1 MSCIGRHRPACARP
15 WHGLS
20 RWGLCA
26 CLAVAGVDA
35 AAAGVATGVARSDDY
50 LAKMDADG
58 DGRVSAAEFVAWMG
72 YAFEQMDRDGDGV
85 LSAAELPGG
94 KGKPV
99 TGEQHRQRL
108 LARFARQDANGDGYL
123 DARELSAPPL

>member
-1 MSCIGRHRPACARP
+1 MTCIGHHRPVPGRRRHSLAR
-15 WHGLS
+15 
-20 RWGLCA
+20 RALCTWV
-26 CLAVAGVDA
+26 LVAGIDVA
-35 AAAGVATGVARSDDY
+35 AATDTVEHRGDY
-50 LAKMDADG
+50 LAKMDTDG
-58 DGRVSAAEFVAWMG
+58 DGRVSSAEFVAWMG